1 MRLLSYTLLILILV
15 LSCSHQKYEPT
26 TDNGKWLILKKSDL
40 AAGPYHTRHLELFG
54 KYVKGYNRFI
64 LKGID
69 KVQST
74 APDGGG
80 YFIGKDSIPT
90 ESPIGYELKLLGRSL
105 LDPPRTTSYCSGSS
119 YGAFIEG
126 LNSLYAGTDKKLGD
140 LQYEALRMQEPDGGR
155 REDHVKFWGEW
166 NADGYGNHFALVQ
179 YSGMG
184 EQIEPNRARPGDFLN
199 ISWKSGLGHS
209 VVFLGWYKNEQGKK
223 QLLYWSSQ
231 RSTNGYADQ
240 LVDLDRIREV
250 LVVRLTHPERLFTF
264 QPGKTVKTE
273 IPGNKITW

>member
-1 MRLLSYTLLILILV
+1 MRTLV
-15 LSCSHQKYEPT
+15 LSVTFLMLFSCAKQEPQVT
-26 TDNGKWLILKKSDL
+26 TDDGRWLVLTKDDL
-40 AAGPYHTRHLELFG
+40 SAGAYHTRHAEIFG
-54 KYVKGYNRFI
+54 KYVNGINLYI

-74 APDGGG
+74 AMDGGG

-105 LDPPRTTSYCSGSS
+105 LEPPRTTSYCSGSS
-119 YGAFIEG
+119 YSAFLEG
-126 LNSLYAGTDKKLGD
+126 LNFLYQGSGKKLGD
-140 LQYEALRMQEPDGGR
+140 RQYEALRMQEKDGGR

-166 NADGYGNHFALVQ
+166 NADGFGNHFALVQ

-184 EQIEPNRARPGDFLN
+184 TVVKPNQARPGDFLN

-209 VVFLGWYKNEQGKK
+209 VVFLGWYIDEAGEKNVV
-223 QLLYWSSQ
+223 YWSSQ

-240 LVDLDRIREV
+240 VTPVARIKEV
-250 LVVRLTHPERLFTF
+250 MIVRLTHPERLFTF
-264 QPGKTVKTE
+264 QPDTTVNTK
-273 IPGNKITW
+273 IPGSPINW

>member
-1 MRLLSYTLLILILV
+1 MRTLV
-15 LSCSHQKYEPT
+15 LSVTFLMLFSCAKQEPQVT
-26 TDNGKWLILKKSDL
+26 TDDGRWLVLTKDDL
-40 AAGPYHTRHLELFG
+40 SAGAYHTRHAEIFG
-54 KYVKGYNRFI
+54 KYVNGINLYI

-74 APDGGG
+74 AMDGGG

-105 LDPPRTTSYCSGSS
+105 LEPPRTTSYCSGSS

-126 LNSLYAGTDKKLGD
+126 LNFLYQGSGKKLGD
-140 LQYEALRMQEPDGGR
+140 RQYEALRMQEKDGGR

-166 NADGYGNHFALVQ
+166 NADGFGNHFALVQ

-184 EQIEPNRARPGDFLN
+184 TVVKPNQARPGDFLN

-209 VVFLGWYKNEQGKK
+209 VVFLGWYIDEAGEKNVV
-223 QLLYWSSQ
+223 YWSSQ

-240 LVDLDRIREV
+240 VTPVARIKEV
-250 LVVRLTHPERLFTF
+250 MIVRLTHPERLFTF
-264 QPGKTVKTE
+264 QPDTTVNTK
-273 IPGNKITW
+273 IPGSPINW